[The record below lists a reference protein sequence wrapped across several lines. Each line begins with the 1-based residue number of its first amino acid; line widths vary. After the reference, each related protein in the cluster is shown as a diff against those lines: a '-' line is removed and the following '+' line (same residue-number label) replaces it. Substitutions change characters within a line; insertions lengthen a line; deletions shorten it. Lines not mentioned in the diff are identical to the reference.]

1 MKKKFTMKKI
11 ISYLLIFTVMLG
23 LVQSGNTHVA
33 KADATTATT
42 TTNDTTFLDKVII
55 KADNTDLVI
64 DQRKSDGVFLR
75 EYIDPITKSFTV
87 VGKGAVG
94 SNNYKVTSVKA
105 IKPDGTE
112 AMAPTIEP
120 TTSSYQFW
128 IKDYADFNFIITV
141 QDLNNADSATN
152 TTSYNVLMKFD
163 SEASFKFSQIR
174 ITYSDAQNSISA
186 PTINYG
192 VTGADGYYRY
202 SVGEDINEATIDL
215 LNGIEVMTAG
225 VTINGSTDNKVK
237 LVGGDNH
244 IIIKVTVNNAS
255 KQYDLIITKKG
266 QPLLQTLVPSVGTIA
281 PAFDA
286 NTFDYA
292 ITVPTTQETIAFTPT
307 SVDNASTITV
317 GNSTVISGKKS
328 GEIKISEGTN
338 KIPIKVT
345 TKEGLFQTYTVTVV
359 RTEKF
364 RSANLSGLT
373 LSSGTLDPAFN
384 KDISDYTAIVDNTV
398 SSITVTAIAEDPAS
412 TIMINDKK
420 IPSGAASGY
429 INLDEGGNLIS
440 VTVTDTNGTT
450 NTYTIN
456 VTRRYSQD
464 NVNLS
469 SLSVSDGTMTPR
481 FDPET
486 YLYTV
491 KIAKNIERV
500 RVKFASQN
508 DKAKIKINGKEYA
521 TGQESDYINLNV
533 GANLITV
540 EVVAEDGKTTTTY
553 KISIIRGDLEAKNQ
567 WVPIAGNWTFY
578 NGVGLQIKN
587 QWVKFDNQWYFVD
600 INGYRK
606 DGWLLESGNWYYLNK
621 DGIMQTGWF
630 YDRGYWYYL
639 QGNGPMDV
647 NTWASYDG
655 KWYLFNELGE
665 VQTGWVF
672 NGGRWYYMDEH
683 GAQQK
688 GWVTYDKNKY
698 YLNDDG
704 TMKNGWFYSGKAW
717 YYLGEGGKMV
727 RGWQTIDGK
736 RYYFD
741 ANGIMKTGMMFL
753 DGQWVNLNNA

>member
-1 MKKKFTMKKI
+1 MEKKFTMKKI

-23 LVQSGNTHVA
+23 LVQSGNTHIA
-33 KADATTATT
+33 KADAITTSL
-42 TTNDTTFLDKVII
+42 DRTF
-55 KADNTDLVI
+55 I
-64 DQRKSDGVFLR
+64 DQVTLKANNSTLLVDQRRSDDVYLC
-75 EYIDPITKSFTV
+75 EYIDTGTKSFTIT
-87 VGKGAVG
+87 GN
-94 SNNYKVTSVKA
+94 SDYKVTNVMTYKA
-105 IKPDGTE
+105 TNVTL
-112 AMAPTIEP
+112 PTDMTP
-120 TTSSYQFW
+120 FVDTSTSTYQFTG
-128 IKDYADFNFIITV
+128 IKDYSDFYFKITV
-141 QDLNNADSATN
+141 QKGSD
-152 TTSYNVLMKFD
+152 TSTLKTFVVLMKFD
-163 SEASFKFSQIR
+163 TESLFKFDNIR
-174 ITYSDAQNSISA
+174 LTYTDSQNSITT
-186 PTINYG
+186 PTIPYAG
-192 VTGADGYYRY
+192 MGTDGYYRH
-202 SVGEDINEATIDL
+202 SVEDNINEVKVEL
-215 LNGIEVMTAG
+215 LVGSDVLSSG
-225 VTINGSTDNKVK
+225 VTINGSSNNTVK
-237 LVGGDNH
+237 LVGGDNL
-244 IIIKVTVNNAS
+244 ITIKITTNNAS
-255 KQYDLIITKKG
+255 KQYSLIITKKG
-266 QPLLQTLVPSVGTIA
+266 QPLLQALVPSAGTLA

-286 NTFDYA
+286 NTFDYT

-307 SVDNASTITV
+307 SVDNSSTIIV
-317 GNSTVISGKKS
+317 GKSTVISGKKS

-364 RSANLSGLT
+364 RSAKLSGLT
-373 LSSGTLDPAFN
+373 LSSGTLNPAFN
-384 KDISDYTAIVDNTV
+384 KDISDYTAIVENTV

-412 TIMINDKK
+412 TIKINDIK

-429 INLDEGGNLIS
+429 INLNEGGNLIS
-440 VTVTDTNGTT
+440 VTVTDTNGST
-450 NTYTIN
+450 NTYTIR
-456 VTRRYSQD
+456 VTRRYSKE

-481 FDPET
+481 FDPEM

-540 EVVAEDGKTTTTY
+540 EVKAEDGKTTTTY

-587 QWVKFDNQWYFVD
+587 QWVKWDNQWYFLD

-639 QGNGPMDV
+639 QGNGPMNV

-665 VQTGWVF
+665 VQTGWTF

-688 GWVTYDKNKY
+688 GWITYDKNKY

-704 TMKNGWFYSGKAW
+704 TMKNGWFYSGKSW
-717 YYLGEGGKMV
+717 SYLGEGGKMV

-753 DGQWVNLNNA
+753 DGQWINLNNA